1 MYVVENMSGQRLPLD
16 VPGSDDIHFNTLTMG
31 FTNNHLLSY
40 VPDFPTKLHKSTGF
54 GQLARYQLTA
64 DAEVP
69 FIPYSQSRAVTT
81 GAVGISEDGDWM
93 VAEVMGAGLVRIDTH
108 TRKIFGFSNYVHKY
122 GVGSDAHMTFQITN
136 DGALVAA
143 FDYNISPVVYTANY
157 MGCSVSTDSYDEE
170 FEARLRGTSCPT
182 DEGRLYDALIRKFT
196 AGQARSMRASGFSND
211 GDALYF
217 DQYVYED
224 ENDWMNPT
232 VYRTPLYAGGYIKN
246 RSIEYIAL
254 GDSFTSGEGDI
265 EKKTDGSSY
274 YLPGTANKGECH
286 MSNRS
291 YPFLLSEE
299 KAISLSRMYSVAC
312 SGAQILPDYMAPPDS
327 YLGQGNRLKS
337 TSGTTLE
344 SVKQTALS
352 DFTPGLIPQLE
363 FVKKYQPKVITLMG
377 GGNDVGF
384 GSILEYCASPTRE
397 MIVTDDTCGYAIEG
411 HSLRKMFAQTI
422 QNQYGYTL
430 LLLQKIKQASPA
442 TTIYIVGYPS
452 FISDKPGV
460 NCFNSAALDSSERQ
474 MINEGITFMNTML
487 KDAATSMGAH
497 YIDIQDTLE
506 GGRLCEGSEYVTG
519 LSDIRFDMDN
529 HGAEIFHPNAK
540 AHEKFA
546 ERILA
551 KGFQVEA
558 GLNTETLSTPVELG
572 IPSYFSGAD
581 QVQTVQNDITDDV
594 ATEQSTIPLMIANSS
609 LASGSEATL
618 TMYSN
623 AISLGKVTVSSNG
636 ALSTEVALPDTLK
649 PGRHILVL
657 DGFSPSGEP
666 LQFFQFVTIVSKTQN
681 DADGDGVVDTDDP
694 CTFITTWIDEIAGKD
709 VCKQAIS
716 VSNTENNN
724 TTPQSRQNQQSDT
737 SDIGLSDS
745 STSSISKPAGYAS
758 KNDNARNEQKDRSS
772 INTGTHDDTAVLG
785 VQASTDDGL
794 EEREDNSLLKIF
806 GGAITISTLLLGY
819 GIVRLLRR

>member
-1 MYVVENMSGQRLPLD
+1 MYVVENMSGQRMPLD
-16 VPGSDDIHFNTLTMG
+16 VPGSDDLHFNTLTMG

-40 VPDFPTKLHKSTGF
+40 VPDLPTKLHKSTGF
-54 GQLARYQLTA
+54 GQLARYQLAA

-136 DGALVAA
+136 DGGLVAA

-157 MGCSVSTDSYDEE
+157 MGCGVSTNSYDEE
-170 FEARLRGTSCPT
+170 FETRLRGTSCPT

-196 AGQARSMRASGFSND
+196 AGQARSMRAAGFSND

-232 VYRTPLYAGGYIKN
+232 VYRTPLHAGGYIKN

-265 EKKTDGSSY
+265 EKKSDGSLY
-274 YLPGTANKGECH
+274 YLPGTENKNQCH
-286 MSNRS
+286 QSSRS

-299 KAISLSRMYSVAC
+299 KAIGLSRMYSVAC
-312 SGAQILPDYMAPPDS
+312 SGAQILPDYMAPLDS
-327 YLGQGNRLKS
+327 YLGQGNRLKNLSAS
-337 TSGTTLE
+337 TLKDTR
-344 SVKQTALS
+344 QAALS
-352 DFTPGLIPQLE
+352 NFTPGIIPQLE

-384 GSILEYCASPTRE
+384 GSILEYCASPTWE
-397 MIVTDDTCGYAIEG
+397 MMVTDDTCGYAIED
-411 HSLRKMFAQTI
+411 HPLRKSFTQTI
-422 QNQYGYTL
+422 LSQYDYTL
-430 LLLQKIKQASPA
+430 MLLRKIKQASPA
-442 TTIYIVGYPS
+442 TTIYVVGYPS

-487 KDAATSMGAH
+487 KDAATSMGVR
-497 YIDIQDTLE
+497 YLDIQDTLE

-519 LSDIRFDMDN
+519 VTNVMTQTSGRDSHEL
-529 HGAEIFHPNAK
+529 FHPNAR

-546 ERILA
+546 ERFLA

-558 GLNTETLSTPVELG
+558 GLNTETLSTPVELN
-572 IPSYFSGAD
+572 IPSYFGSAD

-594 ATEQSTIPLMIANSS
+594 ATEQSTIPLTIANGS
-609 LASGSEATL
+609 LAGGSEATL

-623 AISLGKVTVSSNG
+623 TISLGKVRVSDDGSLN
-636 ALSTEVALPDTLK
+636 TKVTLPSVLK
-649 PGRHILVL
+649 PGRHVLVL
-657 DGFSPSGEP
+657 DGSSPSGEP
-666 LQFFQFVTIVSKTQN
+666 LQYFQFVTIISKIQN
-681 DADGDGVVDTDDP
+681 DADGDGVIDADDP
-694 CTFITTWIDEIAGKD
+694 CTFITAWIDEGTGED
-709 VCKQAIS
+709 VCSQE
-716 VSNTENNN
+716 VSTLGDETGNEILSSGQLNE
-724 TTPQSRQNQQSDT
+724 SSDA
-737 SDIGLSDS
+737 GP
-745 STSSISKPAGYAS
+745 TSSLSSPTPSDQVAQIDKKSEKGRRADISDESQGDPVILG
-758 KNDNARNEQKDRSS
+758 AR
-772 INTGTHDDTAVLG
+772 TGTNNVPENG
-785 VQASTDDGL
+785 
-794 EEREDNSLLKIF
+794 DNPPWKLF
-806 GGAITISTLLLGY
+806 GGIITVSTLLLGY